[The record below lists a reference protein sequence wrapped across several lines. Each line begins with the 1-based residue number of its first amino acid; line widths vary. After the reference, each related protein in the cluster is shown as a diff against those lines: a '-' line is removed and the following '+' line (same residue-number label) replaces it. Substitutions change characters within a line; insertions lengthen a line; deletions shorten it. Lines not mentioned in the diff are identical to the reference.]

1 MRAVTRFSGMFELCE
16 DQQSGGDDGVNTNK
30 GDPKVNGRTEL
41 AIGSSGGSR
50 KESRGSQRGVR
61 NWRRRG
67 RLGLKRFRREY
78 WKENAERPGPLA
90 CVWDLIPAFPNADI
104 GKHWT
109 SLGHLIQLVFM
120 IEVA

>member
-1 MRAVTRFSGMFELCE
+1 MFELCE
-16 DQQSGGDDGVNTNK
+16 DQQSGGDDGVNSNK
-30 GDPKVNGRTEL
+30 GDPKVNGRMEL

-61 NWRRRG
+61 NWRRG

-78 WKENAERPGPLA
+78 WKENAARPGALA

-104 GKHWT
+104 GNLRT
-109 SLGHLIQLVFM
+109 SLGYLIQLVFM